1 MKTLVPLCLLLCVLG
16 SLSAAPAALSMMEV
30 ECCLQHDKI
39 HVPKNKVIHI
49 KMTSGDCSIKAI
61 IITTKKSKF
70 CIDPESTF
78 AKRQLAAFKK
88 QLGTTTTAGTSRPR
102 NVMTSS
108 SFVRREARQST
119 TIHR

>member
-1 MKTLVPLCLLLCVLG
+1 MKTLVPLCLLLCVLE

-30 ECCLQHDKI
+30 ECCLQHNKI

-49 KMTSGDCSIKAI
+49 KMTSGDCPLKAI
-61 IITTKKSKF
+61 IITTEKRKF
-70 CIDPESTF
+70 CIDPELIS
-78 AKRQLAAFKK
+78 AKRQLAAFQKR
-88 QLGTTTTAGTSRPR
+88 LGTTTAGTSRPR

-108 SFVRREARQST
+108 SFVRRDATQST